1 MRLNTN
7 MSWLLG
13 CWMLSFTFSG
23 CQEDGVEVYPDAPA
37 EDGYFTLTMQN
48 ERMLPT
54 QVKTRASD
62 PKEDEEKEIRQLY
75 LFFFRQSGQY
85 LETYQNRFIGFQKPA
100 EGQATVKVDRNA
112 INQLTG
118 GESVIIY
125 AWQMWSR
132 SYFRTMTVT
141 ICRTILKERETRH
154 LCSNCRNMFIVLPLC
169 QLVCRLTGCR

>member
-1 MRLNTN
+1 MRRNNALLR
-7 MSWLLG
+7 WLL
-13 CWMLSFTFSG
+13 WMLPLALGS
-23 CQEDGVEVYPDAPA
+23 CQQEKVEAFPEIPG
-37 EDGYFTLTMQN
+37 EDGYFTLTMQSD
-48 ERMLPT
+48 RMLPT
-54 QVKTRASD
+54 TVTTRASD

-125 AWQMWSR
+125 AVANVEPELFSD
-132 SYFRTMTVT
+132 
-141 ICRTILKERETRH
+141 KTR
-154 LCSNCRNMFIVLPLC
+154 NGNRFFPVL
-169 QLVCRLTGCR
+169 R